1 MIKAV
6 RGMKDLLPPE
16 TARWHHME
24 TIARAVFACYGF
36 QEIRLP
42 LLERTELF
50 TRSIGTIPTLSK
62 RKCIPFTI
70 AAASP

>member
-16 TARWHHME
+16 TARWHHIE
-24 TIARAVFACYGF
+24 TIAREVFACYGF

-42 LLERTELF
+42 PGPHFLVNER
-50 TRSIGTIPTLSK
+50 
-62 RKCIPFTI
+62 
-70 AAASP
+70 